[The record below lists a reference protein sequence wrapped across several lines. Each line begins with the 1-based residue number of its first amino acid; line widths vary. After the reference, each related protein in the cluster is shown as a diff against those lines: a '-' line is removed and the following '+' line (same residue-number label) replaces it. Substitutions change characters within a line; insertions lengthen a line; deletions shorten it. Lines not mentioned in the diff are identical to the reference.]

1 MAGTM
6 MSRPRLRWILEK
18 PINMPKLI
26 LTHNGAV
33 VREYPLDKERI
44 SVGRKAHNDIQID
57 DPTVSGEHA
66 VFLVLQHVYVE
77 DRNSTNGVILNG
89 KKVSRRQ
96 LSHGDIIHIGRH
108 EFKFADDKS
117 HDFERTIIIPPAKVG
132 NKSSSDV
139 VPANSASITIAN
151 GPKQGEVIP
160 LNKAYTKIGS
170 ADHVAVIAR
179 RGGSFFLMP
188 MTGMGDR
195 NNPAR
200 LNNNPLKAESLP
212 LKSGDVIEVGGTRLE
227 FSLA

>member
-1 MAGTM
+1 
-6 MSRPRLRWILEK
+6 
-18 PINMPKLI
+18 MPKLI
-26 LTHNGAV
+26 LTQNGTV
-33 VREYPLDKERI
+33 VREFPLDKERI
-44 SVGRKAHNDIQID
+44 TVGRKAHNDIHMD

-96 LSHGDIIHIGRH
+96 LNHGDIINIGRH
-108 EFKFADDKS
+108 ELKFMDDKS
-117 HDFERTIIIPPAKVG
+117 NDFERTVIIPP
-132 NKSSSDV
+132 SSSAKTSSGV

-151 GPKQGEVIP
+151 GPKQGEVIS
-160 LNKAYTKIGS
+160 LNKAYTKIGTT
-170 ADHVAVIAR
+170 DHVAVIAR

-188 MTGMGDR
+188 MTGVGDR
-195 NNPAR
+195 SNPAK
-200 LNNNPLKAESLP
+200 LNNIPLKAESLP